1 MVFQF
6 PTLFA
11 GTLWQTN
18 LTVIGTILFTGLVI
32 FVVLRIALA
41 RMDMRSPRGLQNL
54 IEWAAEFTTNMARET
69 MPTEQAVRF
78 VLPLAFTMIMFLFLA
93 NWLGLIVTVA
103 VHVNPGLS
111 MWGISQTDLAA
122 AKGEVVLFDS
132 PTASMSMALGLSVMV
147 WLISHARGLRHPKQW
162 LKHFYSPSP
171 LAIIEEITNPLTHGM
186 RLYGNIFAGE
196 ALLGIM
202 INAPFAFHWIPWQL
216 PLIIL
221 WLLYSGFV
229 ATIQAYVFSILLCL
243 YIGSKSF
250 EGHANH

>member
-1 MVFQF
+1 MTQF
-6 PTLFA
+6 PKLFA
-11 GTLWQTN
+11 GTLWATN

-32 FVVLRIALA
+32 FVIMRIAIA

-54 IEWAAEFTTNMARET
+54 LEWAAEFTTNMARET
-69 MPTEQAVRF
+69 MPTDQAVRF
-78 VLPLAFTMIMFLFLA
+78 IMPLAFIMLLFLFIA

-103 VHVNPGLS
+103 VHFHTGGAGV
-111 MWGISQTDLAA
+111 WGISSSELAG
-122 AKGEVVLFDS
+122 AKGEVLLFDS
-132 PTASMSMALGLSVMV
+132 PTASMSMALAIAVMV

-171 LAIIEEITNPLTHGM
+171 LAVIEEITNPLTHGM

-202 INAPFAFHWIPWQL
+202 LNAPFAFGWLPWQL
-216 PLIIL
+216 PLIVL

-229 ATIQAYVFSILLCL
+229 ATIQAYVFSILMCL
-243 YIGSKSF
+243 YVGNKSF
-250 EGHANH
+250 EGHAHH